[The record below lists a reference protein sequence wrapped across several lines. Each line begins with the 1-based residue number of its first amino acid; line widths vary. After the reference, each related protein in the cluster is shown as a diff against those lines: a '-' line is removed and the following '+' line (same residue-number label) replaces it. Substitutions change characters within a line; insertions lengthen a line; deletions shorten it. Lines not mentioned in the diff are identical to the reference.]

1 MKRLF
6 QTLLLAT
13 ALAALGGSASAG
25 TQVGV
30 NAAIRNSVQERNAG
44 ESSLHPA
51 VLRAPVG
58 LGDMVV
64 SGDQSGLQLLL
75 LDQSV
80 FTVGAR
86 AQVTIDKFVY
96 DPERGTSDVAASV
109 AKGAFRFM
117 SGRSLSGSGKNAIST
132 PVATI
137 GVRGT
142 IVEGV
147 VGPDAKDVLS
157 HQPGVPSFSGDPGTL
172 TLIVLVGP
180 GPGSQGF
187 DKPGA
192 VDVTADGQTIPLE
205 HAGQALLIPGPGQP
219 PIGPFD
225 LSDAALAALVG
236 LLTPPPDGHDQT
248 DFEIESAAAASGD
261 IQKGGPPVPP
271 DPFNQST
278 GSIGVPQTP
287 VQSN

>member
-1 MKRLF
+1 MKRLV
-6 QTLLLAT
+6 QTLLLAM
-13 ALAALGGSASAG
+13 ALGSSASAA

-30 NAAIRNSVQERNAG
+30 NAAIRNSVQERAAG
-44 ESSLHPA
+44 EGNLHAA
-51 VLRAPVG
+51 VLRAPVN
-58 LGDMVV
+58 LGDTVV
-64 SGDQSGLQLLL
+64 SGDQSALQMLL
-75 LDQSV
+75 LDHSV

-96 DPERGTSDVAASV
+96 DPDRGTSDVAASV

-117 SGRSLSGSGKNAIST
+117 SGHSLSGFGKNAIST

-147 VGPDAKDVLS
+147 VGPDAMNVLS
-157 HQPGVPSFSGDPGTL
+157 QQPGMPSFSGDPGTI

-180 GPGSQGF
+180 GTGSQGF

-192 VDVTADGQTIPLE
+192 IDITSGGTTISLE
-205 HAGQALLIPGPGQP
+205 HGGQALLIPGPGQP

-225 LSDAALAALVG
+225 LSDPALAALIA
-236 LLTPPPDGHDQT
+236 LLTPPPNGNDHT
-248 DFEIESAAAASGD
+248 DFTIESASSASGD
-261 IQKGGPPVPP
+261 NLQVPPVPP
-271 DPFNQST
+271 DPFNQTT
-278 GSIGVPQTP
+278 GSVGVPGVIP
-287 VQSN
+287 NND